1 MKSLLVKINNKLNA
15 QGGFFKSVGVLVGGT
30 VFAQGI
36 AVLSLPIL
44 TRLYSPS
51 EFSIFAV
58 YTSLLG
64 ILAVISC
71 LRFEIAIPISQDDKE
86 AVALVFLAL
95 ISNVIITILITLVIY
110 FFSTEILF
118 LLKQEAFTKLV
129 WLIPV
134 GTFFSGLYIA
144 FQYWATRK
152 KKFTIIAKTRMV
164 QAISGVSVQV
174 VMGIASFSVIG
185 LIFGQIVKVSAGLYQ
200 LVIGFWQDAKKYLKD
215 IKFEYLKITF
225 KKYDQFPKYSTLEAL
240 ANSAG
245 IQLPIILIATI
256 SISSEA
262 GYLMLAMQVMMIPM
276 QLIGNAVSQVYLG
289 DASEK
294 HKVGELSQYT
304 KQCILKLLKIGLI
317 PLTLISILAPI
328 IFPYIFGAE
337 WKRAGDMVLWMLPWF
352 IMQLLVSPI
361 SMSLSVTGNQK
372 IGFILQIFG
381 LFLRVGGL
389 FLISL
394 YNTKYIFEYYAI
406 SGFIFYGLYLYVVLV
421 VLSKLR
427 VNNCIGQ

>member
-1 MKSLLVKINNKLNA
+1 MKSLLDRINIKLNA
-15 QGGFFKSVGVLVGGT
+15 QGGFLKSVGVLVGGT

-64 ILAVISC
+64 ILGVISC

-95 ISNVIITILITLVIY
+95 ISNVIITILITLFIY

-134 GTFFSGLYIA
+134 GTLFSGLYIA

-200 LVIGFWQDAKKYLKD
+200 LVICFWQDAKKYLKD
-215 IKFEYLKITF
+215 IKLEYLKITF

-294 HKVGELSQYT
+294 YKVGELSQYT

-394 YNTKYIFEYYAI
+394 YSTKYIFEYYAI
-406 SGFIFYGLYLYVVLV
+406 SGFVFYGLYLYVVLV

>member
-1 MKSLLVKINNKLNA
+1 MKSLLDKLNSKLNA
-15 QGGFFKSVGVLVGGT
+15 QGGFLKSVSVLAGGT

-95 ISNVIITILITLVIY
+95 ISNVIITVLIALFIC
-110 FFSTEILF
+110 FFSTEILVF
-118 LLKQEAFTKLV
+118 LKQEAFTQLI

-164 QAISGVSVQV
+164 QSISGVSVQV

-185 LIFGQIVKVSAGLYQ
+185 LIFGQIIKVSAGLYQ
-200 LVIGFWQDAKKYLKD
+200 LVTGFWQDANKYLKD
-215 IKFEYLKITF
+215 MKFEYLKITF
-225 KKYDQFPKYSTLEAL
+225 RKYDQFPKYSTLEAL

-245 IQLPIILIATI
+245 IQLPIILIAAL
-256 SISSEA
+256 SMGSEA

-289 DASEK
+289 HASEK

-304 KQCILKLLKIGLI
+304 KQCILQLLKIGLI
-317 PLTLISILAPI
+317 PLTLISVLAPI
-328 IFPYIFGAE
+328 VFPYIFGPE

-361 SMSLSVTGNQK
+361 SMSLYIIEKQR
-372 IGFILQIFG
+372 IALILQIFG
-381 LFLRVGGL
+381 LTLRVGGL
-389 FLISL
+389 FLMSV
-394 YNTKYIFEYYAI
+394 YSDKYMFEYYAI
-406 SGFIFYGLYLYVVLV
+406 SGFIFYCLYFYIILM

-427 VNNCIGQ
+427 VNNCIGS